1 MWGIR
6 GPEGRRN
13 QTSGWENWVSF
24 GFHPLSQDEF
34 PGDLGNLHGDLLER
48 KLEAPMKCVCVTVFS
63 YWTRVT
69 LLAVV
74 SGWVLSPQLM
84 PSRRPRQTRDRG
96 ATWKMVASGDG
107 SWLLWCSCGKPYTR
121 GGPHL
126 KGKSNEKFF
135 PRAFRESPI
144 LPMPSFW
151 TSSLQNWER
160 INFCC
165 F

>member
-1 MWGIR
+1 MGKLSKLWISSSLSGWISWGSRKFTWGPPWEEVR
-6 GPEGRRN
+6 GP
-13 QTSGWENWVSF
+13 
-24 GFHPLSQDEF
+24 DEMCLC
-34 PGDLGNLHGDLLER
+34 D
-48 KLEAPMKCVCVTVFS
+48 VFS

-69 LLAVV
+69 VLAVV

-84 PSRRPRQTRDRG
+84 LSRRPRQTRDRG
-96 ATWKMVASGDG
+96 DTWKMVVSCDG
-107 SWLLWCSCGKPYTR
+107 SLLLWCNCGKPYTR

-126 KGKSNEKFF
+126 KGRSNEKFF